1 MGMAAMRARRLA
13 LSAARFGV
21 AYATLLLATGLAMVV
36 AGDAYGHV
44 WLTGLG
50 APLSFYAGVA
60 AAYIYSMAPAAGL
73 PLAALLAAS
82 LAAYSLEPILP
93 RLFLPLHLLGSLLG
107 LAASLLAARRGR
119 ARTVAL
125 GLAAVYLT
133 GAAAAVLVR
142 GLGYIEA
149 VLVLLYSVPFAA
161 IYPVNLFSLYKTYHR
176 GGLAPL
182 LALVLGL
189 HAAGTLWR
197 AATGE
202 TLVLSLAA
210 LAYAAALL
218 AAALP
223 MLSRHLRQPGRGS
236 TAWRAHLYFL
246 EGQLVAALVA
256 AAYAAEMLAGADPI
270 TEAHLVD
277 MGFIAVHIYVHAPLM
292 IPIIYG
298 LRSGKRYNPT
308 PYLLLLASLALRL
321 TPSLQALAAPVFAAS
336 LAALAYVMAPPATGR
351 RGRSG

>member
-1 MGMAAMRARRLA
+1 MGSAALRGRRLA

-21 AYATLLLATGLAMVV
+21 AYSLLLLATGLAMVV

-60 AAYIYSMAPAAGL
+60 AAYIYSIAPTAGP

-93 RLFLPLHLLGSLLG
+93 GFFLPLHLLGSLLG
-107 LAASLLAARRGR
+107 LAASLLAALKGRGR
-119 ARTVAL
+119 LAAL
-125 GLAAVYLT
+125 GLAAVYAL
-133 GAAAAVLVR
+133 GSAAPVAVR
-142 GLGYIEA
+142 GLGYLEA
-149 VLVLLYSVPFAA
+149 VIVLLYSVPFAA

-197 AATGE
+197 AWTGGAG
-202 TLVLSLAA
+202 LLSLAA

-218 AAALP
+218 AATVP
-223 MLSRHLRQPGRGS
+223 MLRRHLRQPGRGS

-246 EGQLVAALVA
+246 EGQLAAALA
-256 AAYAAEMLAGADPI
+256 ALAYAVEALAGADPI
-270 TEAHLVD
+270 AEAHLVD
-277 MGFIAVHIYVHAPLM
+277 MGFIAVHIYIHAPLM

-298 LRSGKRYNPT
+298 LRSGKRYNPS
-308 PYLLLLASLALRL
+308 PYLLLLAALTLRL
-321 TPSLQALAAPVFAAS
+321 TPGLQALAAPVFTAS
-336 LAALAYVMAPPATGR
+336 LAALAYVMAPPR
-351 RGRSG
+351 RGRG